1 MLEYSI
7 KALAKL
13 AGIST
18 RTLRYYD
25 EINLLKP
32 LRINSSGYRIYGDK
46 EVDILQQI
54 LFYKALE
61 LPLEKI
67 KEIIGSEDFDTKKA
81 LYMHKENI
89 LKKQEELRKLLINVE
104 KTICSLEGGIT
115 MSAEEKFEGFK
126 KSIIEE
132 NEKKYGTE
140 IREKYGDYKVE
151 ESYKK
156 LGNLTKEQWDE
167 AQILASEINEKLKE
181 AIKVG
186 EPKSEEARDIVE
198 MHKRWLS
205 FFGNYPVQAHLGLGQ
220 MYVDDERFTAYYD
233 NAAGEGAAIFLRDSI
248 AAYYNAKF
256 NEETWQWIINS

>member
-1 MLEYSI
+1 MEYSI
-7 KALAKL
+7 KSLAKL

-46 EVDILQQI
+46 EVDMLQQI

-67 KEIIGSEDFDTKKA
+67 KEIIASEDFDTKKA

-233 NAAGEGAAIFLRDSI
+233 NAAGEGAAVFLRDSI

>member
-1 MLEYSI
+1 MEYSI
-7 KALAKL
+7 KSLAKL

-54 LFYKALE
+54 LFYKELE

-67 KEIIGSEDFDTKKA
+67 KEIIASEDFDIKKA

-104 KTICSLEGGIT
+104 KTIFSLEGGIT

-126 KSIIEE
+126 KKMIEE
-132 NEKKYGTE
+132 NEGKYGKE
-140 IREKYGDYKVE
+140 IREKYGDSKVE

-156 LGNLTKEQWDE
+156 LDNLTKEQWDE
-167 AQILASEINEKLKE
+167 VQGLGIQINEKLKE
-181 AIKVG
+181 AMSEG
-186 EPKSEEARDIVE
+186 NPKAEKAKEVVE

-220 MYVDDERFTAYYD
+220 MYVDDERFTAHYD
-233 NAAGEGAAIFLRDSI
+233 NAAGEGAAVFLRDSI

-256 NEETWQWIINS
+256 NEETWQWIIE

>member
-1 MLEYSI
+1 MEYSI
-7 KALAKL
+7 KSLAKL

-32 LRINSSGYRIYGDK
+32 LRINLSGYRIYGDK

-67 KEIIGSEDFDTKKA
+67 KEIIASEDFDTKKA

-126 KSIIEE
+126 KSVIEE
-132 NEKKYGTE
+132 NEKKYGSE
-140 IREKYGDYKVE
+140 IREKYGDSKVE

-167 AQILASEINEKLKE
+167 VQGLGVQINESLKE
-181 AIKVG
+181 AVKDG
-186 EPKSEEARDIVE
+186 NPKGKKAKEVVE
-198 MHKRWLS
+198 LHKRWLS
-205 FFGNYPVQAHLGLGQ
+205 FFGDYQVQAHLGLGQ

-233 NAAGEGAAIFLRDSI
+233 NAAGEGAAVFLRDSI

-256 NEETWQWIINS
+256 NEETWQWIIKE

>member
-1 MLEYSI
+1 MEYSI

-132 NEKKYGTE
+132 NEKKYGAE

-233 NAAGEGAAIFLRDSI
+233 NAAGEGAAVFLRDSI

>member
-1 MLEYSI
+1 MEYSI
-7 KALAKL
+7 KSLAKL

-54 LFYKALE
+54 LFYKELE

-67 KEIIGSEDFDTKKA
+67 KEIIASEDFDIKKA

-104 KTICSLEGGIT
+104 KTIFSLEGGIT

-126 KSIIEE
+126 KKMIEE
-132 NEKKYGTE
+132 NEGKYGKE
-140 IREKYGDYKVE
+140 IREKYGDSKVE

-156 LGNLTKEQWDE
+156 IGNLSKEQWDE
-167 AQILASEINEKLKE
+167 VQGLGIQINEKLKE
-181 AIKVG
+181 AMSEG
-186 EPKSEEARDIVE
+186 NPKAEKAKEVVE

-220 MYVDDERFTAYYD
+220 MYVDDERFTAHYD
-233 NAAGEGAAIFLRDSI
+233 NAAGEGAAVFLRDSI

-256 NEETWQWIINS
+256 NEETWQWIIE

>member
-1 MLEYSI
+1 MEYSI
-7 KALAKL
+7 KSLAKL

-25 EINLLKP
+25 EIGLLKP

-67 KEIIGSEDFDTKKA
+67 KEIITSKDFDPKTA
-81 LYMHKENI
+81 LYDHKENI
-89 LKKQEELRKLLINVE
+89 LKKQEELRRLLINVE
-104 KTICSLEGGIT
+104 KTICSLEGGNE

-126 KSIIEE
+126 KKKIKE
-132 NEKKYGTE
+132 NEEKYGKE
-140 IREKYGDYKVE
+140 IREKYGEEKVK
-151 ESYKK
+151 ESYAMFGK
-156 LGNLTKEQWDE
+156 LSKEQWSE
-167 AQILASEINEKLKE
+167 AEKIGTLINETLKE
-181 AIKVG
+181 AMSEGNPKG
-186 EPKSEEARDIVE
+186 EKAREVVE
-198 MHKRWLS
+198 LHKKWLS
-205 FFGNYPVQAHLGLGQ
+205 FFGNYPVQAHLSLGQ
-220 MYVDDERFTAYYD
+220 MYVDDERFSDYYD

-256 NEETWQWIINS
+256 NEETWQWIISS

>member
-1 MLEYSI
+1 MEYSI
-7 KALAKL
+7 KSLAKL
-13 AGIST
+13 AGVST

-25 EINLLKP
+25 EIGLLKP
-32 LRINSSGYRIYGDK
+32 LRINSSGYRVYGDK

-61 LPLEKI
+61 LPLDKI
-67 KEIIGSEDFDTKKA
+67 KQIITSEDFDTKKA
-81 LYMHKENI
+81 LYTHKENI

-104 KTICSLEGGIT
+104 KTICSLEGGNT
-115 MSAEEKFEGFK
+115 MSVEEKFEGFK
-126 KSIIEE
+126 KNMIQE

-140 IREKYGDYKVE
+140 IREKYGDSKVE

-167 AQILASEINEKLKE
+167 AQALAVEINEKLKE
-181 AIKVG
+181 AMEEG
-186 EPKSEEARDIVE
+186 NPKSEKANEVVE

-220 MYVDDERFTAYYD
+220 MYVDDERFTVYYD
-233 NAAGEGAAIFLRDSI
+233 NAAGEGASVFLRDSI
-248 AAYYNAKF
+248 VSYYNAKF
-256 NEETWQWIINS
+256 NEETWQWIIEE